1 MNVSLAPFH
10 IAADSTL
17 PNQDI
22 TYPAYYCGS
31 ILKIYNLHANASV
44 PEMLLWHPFFININ
58 LGSSITSH
66 PNIDSSYNDTV
77 RIVTTVSRDA
87 CSSYYL
93 LTPEPV
99 DINLVMFHYLYQL
112 TPACPYP
119 LFPAPPYV
127 APALPVLAA
136 ISLPYYPHVPVP
148 GSTFMRLF
156 LLFKMSCV
164 VPILFGVC

>member
-1 MNVSLAPFH
+1 
-10 IAADSTL
+10 
-17 PNQDI
+17 
-22 TYPAYYCGS
+22 
-31 ILKIYNLHANASV
+31 
-44 PEMLLWHPFFININ
+44 MLLWHPFFININ

-127 APALPVLAA
+127 LLPFLFWLL
-136 ISLPYYPHVPVP
+136 SHYLTTHM
-148 GSTFMRLF
+148 FLF
-156 LLFKMSCV
+156 LAPPSCGCFFSSRCPV
-164 VPILFGVC
+164 

>member
-31 ILKIYNLHANASV
+31 ILKIYNLHVISSV

-93 LTPEPV
+93 LTPEPADDV
-99 DINLVMFHYLYQL
+99 YLSHPVNPCL
-112 TPACPYP
+112 SKDP